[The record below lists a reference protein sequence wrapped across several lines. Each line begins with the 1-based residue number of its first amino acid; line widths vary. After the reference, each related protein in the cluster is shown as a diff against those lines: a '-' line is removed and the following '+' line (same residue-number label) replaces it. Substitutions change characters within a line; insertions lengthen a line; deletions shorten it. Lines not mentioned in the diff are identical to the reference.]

1 MLNVEWLTRVVVAVG
16 VLTASAGPAQQIL
29 TSQHAVEHTHA
40 EMIADDRQKKML
52 ADADQLLAMA
62 QQLKSAVDQA
72 RKDELSLQVI
82 KQADQIEKLA
92 KSVKDRM
99 RQ

>member
-1 MLNVEWLTRVVVAVG
+1 MC
-16 VLTASAGPAQQIL
+16 VLMASAHAQQHIA
-29 TSQHAVEHTHA
+29 SAVQAAEHARVEMA
-40 EMIADDRQKKML
+40 ADDRKKKML

-62 QQLKSAVDQA
+62 QQLKSAVDQT
-72 RKDELSLQVI
+72 RKDELSVQVI

>member
-1 MLNVEWLTRVVVAVG
+1 MGMVMTSARAQQHI
-16 VLTASAGPAQQIL
+16 ASAVQAMEHERAQMQ
-29 TSQHAVEHTHA
+29 
-40 EMIADDRQKKML
+40 ADDRQKKML

-62 QQLKSAVDQA
+62 LQLKSAVDQT
-72 RKDELSLQVI
+72 RKDELSVQVI
-82 KQADQIEKLA
+82 KQADLIEKLA